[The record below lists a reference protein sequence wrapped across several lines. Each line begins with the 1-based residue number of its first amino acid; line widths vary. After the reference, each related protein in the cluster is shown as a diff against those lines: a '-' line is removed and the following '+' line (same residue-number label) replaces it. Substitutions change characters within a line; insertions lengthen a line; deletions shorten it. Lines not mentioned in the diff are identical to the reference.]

1 MTSLLRILTGFTV
14 ILAVFALP
22 FAAAVVVASGHKV
35 MADGAWLRAAGLGVL
50 ALFPVVALGLA
61 WRAWRLRETPRPA
74 FLWLAGVP
82 GWGVLGGA
90 LLLTAQALAP
100 PPAPVPRPPE
110 DLRALPAF
118 LAEPNAPLV
127 LDLRGRG
134 LRAIPVAV
142 LEDRRLHEID
152 LRDNRLT
159 TLPDA
164 LKSNPALRMIRIGGN
179 PIPPDEVRRF
189 GLALL
194 ANSSRMVLTD

>member
-1 MTSLLRILTGFTV
+1 MARISMAYAWFAIALSGGPENAFHCDGGGSCGDHAR
-14 ILAVFALP
+14 AVC
-22 FAAAVVVASGHKV
+22 
-35 MADGAWLRAAGLGVL
+35 AGG
-50 ALFPVVALGLA
+50 G
-61 WRAWRLRETPRPA
+61 
-74 FLWLAGVP
+74 LAGVP

-164 LKSNPALRMIRIGGN
+164 LKSNPALRVIRIGGN